1 MKFKIIYW
9 QNMESTLQKHSY
21 GKEITLLELIEECEL
36 EQKMTNEKES
46 ASRDGKR
53 EGDSDKET

>member
-1 MKFKIIYW
+1 
-9 QNMESTLQKHSY
+9 MESTLQKHSY

-36 EQKMTNEKES
+36 EQKMINEKES

-53 EGDSDKET
+53 EGNSDKET